1 MSYLSFLIANRRFLG
16 FGFLLALSS
25 SFGQTYY
32 ISVYGGEIREVFDLS
47 HGGFGTVYSIGTL
60 ASGLLL
66 MWLGTVIDRVD
77 LRIYGPSLLLGLA
90 TACVLMAITP
100 GVVVLAFT
108 IFMLRM
114 FGQGLLSHAATTSMA
129 RYFGSGERGRAVSIA
144 ALGFPVAQ
152 GIFPAMAVILMA
164 GLGWRGA
171 WWASAA
177 ILVAI
182 VPIALWLLR
191 GHSKRHDAMLEKTK
205 DDTGAKSGAPKRR
218 QWTRAEVIRDPRF
231 ALTMLAVMGPSFI
244 VTGTMFHQVHLV
256 EAKGWTLGWFAASF
270 IGYSAT
276 QVGTALIAGSL
287 VDRFGAVRL
296 MPFYLLPLAC
306 GMLVLSLYDQLWA
319 APAFMF
325 LVGITGGFTSNLANT
340 VWAELYGVLNL
351 GSIRALVAS
360 FSVIASALS
369 PVTFGVLFDRGV
381 SFEAVAVGSI
391 FYTLFG
397 AALLT
402 LVYRRGGMVRG

>member
-182 VPIALWLLR
+182 VPIALWLLT
-191 GHSKRHDAMLEKTK
+191 SMPAS
-205 DDTGAKSGAPKRR
+205 TGVFNAIIVLVFGELFLVMIPDIY
-218 QWTRAEVIRDPRF
+218 IRPN
-231 ALTMLAVMGPSFI
+231 LAGKKGKVHPLI
-244 VTGTMFHQVHLV
+244 VLIGFLGGTLLWGL
-256 EAKGWTLGWFAASF
+256 KGFVLG
-270 IGYSAT
+270 
-276 QVGTALIAGSL
+276 
-287 VDRFGAVRL
+287 
-296 MPFYLLPLAC
+296 PLAL
-306 GMLVLSLYDQLWA
+306 GLAQA
-319 APAFMF
+319 AIQSYFE
-325 LVGITGGFTSNLANT
+325 GG
-340 VWAELYGVLNL
+340 GK
-351 GSIRALVAS
+351 
-360 FSVIASALS
+360 
-369 PVTFGVLFDRGV
+369 
-381 SFEAVAVGSI
+381 
-391 FYTLFG
+391 
-397 AALLT
+397 
-402 LVYRRGGMVRG
+402 